1 MGQNNRHPFC
11 WLVDFEGIET
21 LPHKKKKKKEE
32 EEGKTQSAAGPHPH
46 KKGKQKKIENNNG
59 IHRAVQ
65 RAASASTE
73 HPTGQLTTASGH
85 GRTARLRCPPHGR
98 PAAGRPTL
106 LRQSPRPGALPAAFG
121 AVSADFF
128 WVEVAGFG
136 SVVFEAIST
145 FEYSLLGPLKK
156 LSISS
161 KQRDPSGMEISKPE
175 PSTCARGPLHGSLS
189 REQPLNL
196 EPRSNKPPP

>member
-1 MGQNNRHPFC
+1 MGQKNRHPFC
-11 WLVDFEGIET
+11 WLVVKESKPFPT
-21 LPHKKKKKKEE
+21 KTKKRTRRENAGRHWPASPQKGGTKK
-32 EEGKTQSAAGPHPH
+32 
-46 KKGKQKKIENNNG
+46 N
-59 IHRAVQ
+59 HRAVQ
-65 RAASASTE
+65 RAASCY
-73 HPTGQLTTASGH
+73 
-85 GRTARLRCPPHGR
+85 GRTARLRFPPHGR

-128 WVEVAGFG
+128 RVEAAGFG

-161 KQRDPSGMEISKPE
+161 KQRDPSGMGISKPE